1 MAPRDNTAEH
11 EAQAAEPDRPVTMTV
26 RLPSEILD
34 GIERRNPRILVGPD
48 AYVLDVLVRLF
59 PASYQKGAVVMAKR
73 AGLV

>member
-34 GIERRNPRILVGPD
+34 GIERD
-48 AYVLDVLVRLF
+48 AGTDPEAVLRWLETGEGEPWREF
-59 PASYQKGAVVMAKR
+59 
-73 AGLV
+73 